1 MDAAEVIEKC
11 AQGSDLEFLVIG
23 GLAVIAYGYSR
34 DTVDLD
40 YLVRRSKRAEWTAK
54 LATYGYTVFHE
65 HDNFAQFTSPN
76 SIDVDLMFV
85 NDQTFDKLWAESSLK
100 SVGAA
105 RVRFPA
111 LDHLVALK
119 LHVIKQNIPHR
130 VIRDLDDVMNLVKLN
145 QVDLRSDKWRELFDR
160 HGTRQIYEKL
170 LGPSPN

>member
-1 MDAAEVIEKC
+1 MDAAEIIAKC
-11 AQGSDLEFLVIG
+11 VQETDLEFLVIG

-40 YLVRRSKRAEWTAK
+40 YLVRRNNRREWTAE
-54 LATYGYTVFHE
+54 LARHGYAIFHE
-65 HDNFAQFTSPN
+65 HDNFAQFTSPD

-85 NDQTFDKLWAESSLK
+85 NDQTFDKLWSESSLK
-100 SVGAA
+100 PVGGT

-130 VIRDLDDVMNLVKLN
+130 IIRDLDDVMNLVKLN

-160 HGTRQIYEKL
+160 HGTRQIYEQL
-170 LGPSPN
+170 LGPGPT